1 MEKFETNIKFYDSQ
15 TIDHEFLQIP
25 YLHEK
30 IILPSFYRCGN
41 TLTRELI
48 EGITGIVTGSDDNH
62 NNLKYNALGEKEV
75 PSAFLNFKG
84 SNIIDNSVWIYKTHF
99 PSRKGIGNYK
109 FEKIICLLRN
119 PFDALDSM
127 FNLYT
132 TNTHT
137 DSITKDMY
145 KKYDQEWNQFIS
157 DQIESYK
164 GFYSYWIRIA
174 CENEVP
180 IIFCK
185 YEDLITNTKQEIC
198 KVVSFML
205 NSKQLSDEFILNRIN
220 SYLENRKL
228 LYIPRKGINYHSLDN
243 FTTIGLIKVF
253 NCLSCLLIFCEYEEE
268 IITYINKRL
277 NLIKECL
284 EIDDKYESS
293 LEIINK
299 AQFDNLYNDFT
310 EIKNSLIEV
319 KLDYFISYLTNCYD
333 DKLKIN
339 FYNNLKT
346 NKKLYQVLQNTLE
359 SIKFKHFND
368 YSFNN
373 FNFNETYKEIDINVP
388 NLLETKLKTVII
400 DTVNLD
406 IDYCNI
412 FSTKENLKRLLNEV
426 KENIEKETKIDM
438 NELRKKCID
447 EFKEKPNIDKI
458 KVEVS
463 ELKNQNNEELFEI
476 KTDKK
481 EIEEEKLKM
490 EILNLLSKKNIT

>member
-1 MEKFETNIKFYDSQ
+1 
-15 TIDHEFLQIP
+15 
-25 YLHEK
+25 
-30 IILPSFYRCGN
+30 
-41 TLTRELI
+41 
-48 EGITGIVTGSDDNH
+48 
-62 NNLKYNALGEKEV
+62 
-75 PSAFLNFKG
+75 
-84 SNIIDNSVWIYKTHF
+84 
-99 PSRKGIGNYK
+99 
-109 FEKIICLLRN
+109 
-119 PFDALDSM
+119 
-127 FNLYT
+127 
-132 TNTHT
+132 
-137 DSITKDMY
+137 
-145 KKYDQEWNQFIS
+145 
-157 DQIESYK
+157 
-164 GFYSYWIRIA
+164 
-174 CENEVP
+174 
-180 IIFCK
+180 
-185 YEDLITNTKQEIC
+185 
-198 KVVSFML
+198 ML

-253 NCLSCLLIFCEYEEE
+253 ICLSCLLIFCEYEEE